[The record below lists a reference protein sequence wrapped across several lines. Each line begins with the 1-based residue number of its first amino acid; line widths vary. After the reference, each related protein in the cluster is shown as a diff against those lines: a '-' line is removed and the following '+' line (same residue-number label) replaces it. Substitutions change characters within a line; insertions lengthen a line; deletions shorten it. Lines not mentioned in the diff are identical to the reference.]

1 MAVSENPVDALEL
14 EITLLHRL
22 HQAGACLGEEVQI
35 VRGASGKPEVR
46 GVVETA
52 ERKQEL
58 TRLFAEFPGIP
69 VLLQVPGGDEKAE
82 STADS
87 GTSAV
92 PTTAETGPEGGTGFS
107 PLKDHLL
114 AHFARLDIPAE
125 VRRARMVEYS
135 NQVISLSQS
144 AYLHAWELRRL
155 AERSN
160 KMSLEKLSPSA
171 VAKFRSMAQ
180 DHMRALSQHHRR
192 CDEMLRPVMAS
203 LANTQSHGES
213 SDSIL

>member
-1 MAVSENPVDALEL
+1 M
-14 EITLLHRL
+14 
-22 HQAGACLGEEVQI
+22 
-35 VRGASGKPEVR
+35 
-46 GVVETA
+46 ETP

-58 TRLFAEFPGIP
+58 TRLFAESPGVT
-69 VLLQVPGGDEKAE
+69 VLLQVPGGDEKSE

-87 GTSAV
+87 ATSTV
-92 PTTAETGPEGGTGFS
+92 PPAETGPEGGTGLS

-155 AERSN
+155 VDRSN
-160 KMSLEKLSPSA
+160 KMTLENASLSAQSQNSSPWLRIICGLSPASSA
-171 VAKFRSMAQ
+171 IAMRCFVRLWLRWPTPKPWRIIQQHPLAAQEGNWPSRSMRVFESVITCGSSHSRFVCWNRLDRQ
-180 DHMRALSQHHRR
+180 
-192 CDEMLRPVMAS
+192 PV
-203 LANTQSHGES
+203 
-213 SDSIL
+213 